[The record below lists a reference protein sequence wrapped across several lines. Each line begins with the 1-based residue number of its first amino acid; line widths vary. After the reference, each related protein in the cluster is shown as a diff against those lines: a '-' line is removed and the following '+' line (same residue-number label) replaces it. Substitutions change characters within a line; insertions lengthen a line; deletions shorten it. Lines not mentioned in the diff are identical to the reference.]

1 MDNFFTTLPLLNKLT
16 DMGMYEVGTIQENRL
31 QGVPLK
37 KKAALQKETRETFD
51 YTSDGNNLLVAWRDN
66 KVVIVAN
73 NYLLLNTVLSI
84 KRWSKSIMKI
94 WEVLIYLTSSCHLI
108 MCESGPESGGG
119 LFLLGQ

>member
-1 MDNFFTTLPLLNKLT
+1 MDNSFTTLPLLNKLT

-51 YTSDGNNLLVAWRDN
+51 YTSDGNNLLVAWKDN

-108 MCESGPESGGG
+108 MCESSPESGGG

>member
-1 MDNFFTTLPLLNKLT
+1 MDNFFTTLPLLNELT
-16 DMGMYEVGTIQENRL
+16 DMGMYEVGTIPENRL

-73 NYLLLNTVLSI
+73 NYL
-84 KRWSKSIMKI
+84 
-94 WEVLIYLTSSCHLI
+94 
-108 MCESGPESGGG
+108 
-119 LFLLGQ
+119 